1 MKLRTCV
8 FALAALTAIPCFGT
22 PFQDANHTPFLTAH
36 RPSDSQF
43 EVTEIDK
50 MLRFSAN
57 GETVAEVEH
66 NIGERI
72 ISLHYLE
79 SDIGIALALSES
91 GKVTVVNQTGESNV
105 RGQIDMPSHLEDG
118 PDGNVCAVSD
128 NQTLCFSPS
137 GELVKQAKQTVK
149 EASSCR
155 PTVTPS
161 SLNLSGQGDRRD
173 ITIQFSNCS
182 RGTLVTSPGAFFS
195 QNTLTLGRRTTVTIS
210 APASRTVNGA
220 TLAVVGSDGKVA
232 AVVPITQYPVGS
244 LRGSLNPNT
253 LIANSSLNPA
263 SAWWSSQ
270 GGWANQISPLWISVS
285 GRRNVANTSVDFS
298 IFANPGSARAGV
310 VRFSS
315 SNGAV
320 SFYHVGQDGR

>member
-1 MKLRTCV
+1 MNLKFIHFV
-8 FALAALTAIPCFGT
+8 LAALTAIPCFGT

-43 EVTEIDK
+43 EVAEIDK

-79 SDIGIALALSES
+79 SDLGIALALSES
-91 GKVTVVNQTGESNV
+91 GKLTVVNQSGESNF
-105 RGQIDMPSHLEDG
+105 RGQIDMPSHIEDG
-118 PDGNVCAVSD
+118 PEGNVCAVSD

-137 GELVKQAKQTVK
+137 GELLKQSKQTVK

-161 SLNLSGQGDRRD
+161 SLNLSSQGDRRS
-173 ITIQFSNCS
+173 INIRFSNCS
-182 RGTLVTSPGAFFS
+182 RGTLITSPGAFFNL
-195 QNTLTLGRRTTVTIS
+195 NTLTLGRSTTVTIS
-210 APASRTVNGA
+210 ASASRSVNGA
-220 TLAVVGSDGKVA
+220 TMAVVGSDGKIA

-263 SAWWSSQ
+263 SGWWSSM
-270 GGWANQISPLWISVS
+270 GGWANQTNPLWISVS
-285 GRRNVANTSVDFS
+285 GRRNVANTSVDFT
-298 IFANPGSARAGV
+298 IFANPGAARAGV

-320 SFYHVGQDGR
+320 TFFHVAQDGR